1 MNAMKPTL
9 LIAVAL
15 SCSSAVTSVAD
26 SSHFVAPAFRG
37 QANADFAGWDVFT
50 TATGANNPD
59 VAGSD
64 AAATL
69 SQNSAGA
76 MLLGGGDMI
85 YAGPAA
91 IGAFSVSYDVS
102 SPLATV
108 VFQVRTLGL
117 EPNYNSISLNYGS
130 GTLSAART
138 ELERATDDTFPGSVA
153 VTSSWTWDLTG
164 VNATALTINLSATTP
179 HVVMEAASLDVA
191 AVPEPETWA
200 MISGAGLLAFAVWR
214 RR

>member
-1 MNAMKPTL
+1 MNAMKSTL

-15 SCSSAVTSVAD
+15 SCVSAVTSVAD
-26 SSHFVAPAFRG
+26 STKFVAPAFRG
-37 QANADFAGWDVFT
+37 QPNADFAGWEVFT
-50 TATGANNPD
+50 VPTGANNPD
-59 VAGSD
+59 V
-64 AAATL
+64 
-69 SQNSAGA
+69 
-76 MLLGGGDMI
+76 GGGNI
-85 YAGPAA
+85 YAGPFA

-130 GTLSAART
+130 GTLTAART
-138 ELERATDDTFPGSVA
+138 ELERATDNSMPGSMA

-164 VNATALTINLSATTP
+164 VNATALTINLGATTP
-179 HVVMEAASLDVA
+179 HVVLDAAQLDVA

-200 MISGAGLLAFAVWR
+200 MISGVGLLAFAVWR

>member
-1 MNAMKPTL
+1 MKSTL

-15 SCSSAVTSVAD
+15 SCVSAVTSVAD
-26 SSHFVAPAFRG
+26 STKFVAPAFRG
-37 QANADFAGWDVFT
+37 QPNADFAGWEVFT
-50 TATGANNPD
+50 VPTGANNPD

-64 AAATL
+64 AVATL
-69 SQNSAGA
+69 AQTSAGA
-76 MLLGGGDMI
+76 MLVGGGNI
-85 YAGPAA
+85 YAGPFA

-130 GTLSAART
+130 GTLTAART
-138 ELERATDDTFPGSVA
+138 ELERATDNSMPGSMA

-164 VNATALTINLSATTP
+164 VNATALTINLGATTP
-179 HVVMEAASLDVA
+179 HVVLDAAQLDVA

-200 MISGAGLLAFAVWR
+200 MISGVGLLAFAVWR